1 MTRLRV
7 MPPLG
12 CENDMRGRF
21 TLWPF
26 GDSHGTFYLSA
37 GAVASYASAASSVSA
52 ARAALTGTGA
62 TPQAEGLVRA
72 RGPACFH
79 TLAPPLA
86 GSLPS
91 RYP

>member
-52 ARAALTGTGA
+52 ARGALTGTGA
-62 TPQAEGLVRA
+62 TPPVDALVMASAGAGFHRP
-72 RGPACFH
+72 RTGPG
-79 TLAPPLA
+79 
-86 GSLPS
+86 GSLPFQ
-91 RYP
+91 

>member
-26 GDSHGTFYLSA
+26 GDSHGTFY
-37 GAVASYASAASSVSA
+37 
-52 ARAALTGTGA
+52 GTGA
-62 TPQAEGLVRA
+62 TPLRDALVRA
-72 RGPACFH
+72 
-79 TLAPPLA
+79 
-86 GSLPS
+86 
-91 RYP
+91 

>member
-37 GAVASYASAASSVSA
+37 GAVASYASAASSIDPWREGGPTALSA
-52 ARAALTGTGA
+52 ADQGSGSQLW
-62 TPQAEGLVRA
+62 PA
-72 RGPACFH
+72 R
-79 TLAPPLA
+79 
-86 GSLPS
+86 
-91 RYP
+91 